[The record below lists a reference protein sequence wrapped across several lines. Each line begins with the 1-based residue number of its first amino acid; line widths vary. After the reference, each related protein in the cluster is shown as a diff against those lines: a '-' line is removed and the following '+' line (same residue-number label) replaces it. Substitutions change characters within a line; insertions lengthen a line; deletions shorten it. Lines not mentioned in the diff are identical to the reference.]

1 MTLQEMLDSRN
12 LPTVDFPATATGWW
26 RRHMELQQL
35 LCREAYGQLPPPPTH
50 MTVRE
55 MTVDERFCAGKAPLC
70 KLKLTVTLPGGSFSF
85 PVSLVIPRTEKP
97 CPAIVL
103 INFRPAVPD
112 KYLPSEE
119 LADRGYAK
127 RVTRL
132 GIPDRFIEHG
142 KPAELYHMAG
152 LDVESII
159 KAISR
164 PSL

>member
-1 MTLQEMLDSRN
+1 MVQEAIRDIAEKDAQASLPAHYDMRFLKPLDTSIMQKVAQDYDHIITIEDGALN
-12 LPTVDFPATATGWW
+12 
-26 RRHMELQQL
+26 
-35 LCREAYGQLPPPPTH
+35 
-50 MTVRE
+50 
-55 MTVDERFCAGKAPLC
+55 
-70 KLKLTVTLPGGSFSF
+70 GGFGS
-85 PVSLVIPRTEKP
+85 
-97 CPAIVL
+97 AIL
-103 INFRPAVPD
+103 
-112 KYLPSEE
+112 EW